1 MVTANMIMTRKED
14 YEHMTRVTFNLFR
27 ALVGLEAGRSC
38 RCCGESIVGNDPFGM
53 SEGVCRP
60 CRAAA

>member
-1 MVTANMIMTRKED
+1 MF
-14 YEHMTRVTFNLFR
+14 RVTYKLFQ

-38 RCCGESIVGNDPFGM
+38 RCCGQAIVGNDPFGM

>member
-1 MVTANMIMTRKED
+1 MTVT
-14 YEHMTRVTFNLFR
+14 TFKLLR

-38 RCCGESIVGNDPFGM
+38 RACGESILRSDPFGM

-60 CRAAA
+60 CRHSAV

>member
-1 MVTANMIMTRKED
+1 MTVTTWK
-14 YEHMTRVTFNLFR
+14 LLR

-38 RCCGESIVGNDPFGM
+38 RRCGESILDSDPFGR

>member
-1 MVTANMIMTRKED
+1 MTVT
-14 YEHMTRVTFNLFR
+14 YWNLFR

-38 RCCGESIVGNDPFGM
+38 RCCGESILDTDPFGK

-60 CRAAA
+60 CRGSAA